1 MINAHPAPNT
11 RPHLSK
17 WLLVSTDLLMFLL
30 AHQVGFWL
38 AAVVRHWRELPAFVA
53 TPDAS
58 LRLSVWLGLVLA
70 GIGWFWLVRGHYTQR
85 RPFWDETRDVVMAM
99 LVLAVLDAALM
110 FMLKSPFSRLWW
122 LTTWSVSLLTVVLG
136 RVLMRRLMMKLGW
149 WERQVLVFGFG
160 ENAREAFAAL
170 KSETWLGYHV
180 LGFVAPCADVR
191 DAENLDDQ
199 PICGKPLLPYLLE
212 EPASQF
218 LARYHQPA
226 ILIALETEQLE
237 VQQQLVQRFSVAGA
251 DVSIAPPLKG
261 LPLYGTELTHFFSHE
276 VLLLRVRNNLSR
288 RASRFIKRSFDLVA
302 SAVLLLLLAPLLLGV
317 AWLVSRDGGPAT
329 FGHIR
334 IGRRGK
340 PFRCLK
346 FRSMVIDAQ
355 ARLADL
361 LARDP
366 DARAEWERDFKLKND
381 PRVTALGAFIRKTS
395 LDELPQLINVLRGDM
410 SLVGPRPVVA
420 DEVERYGDDK
430 VFYLMARPG
439 ITGLW
444 QISGRNDIDYDSRV
458 ALDCWYVRNWSLW
471 YDIVILIKTIK
482 VVLGRDGAY

>member
-1 MINAHPAPNT
+1 MTEDYPAPNT

-17 WLLVSTDLLMFLL
+17 WLLAATDLVMLLL
-30 AHQVGFWL
+30 ANQLGFSL
-38 AAVVRHWRELPAFVA
+38 AAVMRQWRGLPDFVA
-53 TPDAS
+53 SADSA
-58 LRLSVWLGLVLA
+58 LRLTVWLMLVLSA
-70 GIGWFWLVRGHYTQR
+70 LGWFWLVRGHYTQR
-85 RPFWDETRDVVMAM
+85 RPFWDETGDVVAAM
-99 LVLAVLDAALM
+99 LVLAVVDAALM

-122 LTTWSVSLLTVVLG
+122 VATWGVSLFGVVLG
-136 RVLMRRLMMKLGW
+136 RVATRRLMMALGW
-149 WERQVLVFGFG
+149 WQRQVLVFGSG

-170 KSETWLGYHV
+170 KSERWLGYQV
-180 LGFVAPCADVR
+180 IGFVAPCADAR
-191 DAENLDDQ
+191 DVENLDSQ
-199 PICGKPLLPYLLE
+199 PICGKPLLAYPMAE
-212 EPASQF
+212 SAPHF
-218 LARYHQPA
+218 LARHHQPA
-226 ILIALETEQLE
+226 VLIALETEQLD

-288 RASRFIKRSFDLVA
+288 RASRFIKRTFDIVA
-302 SAVLLLLLAPLLLGV
+302 ASLLLLALAPLLLSV

-329 FGHIR
+329 FGHTR
-334 IGRRGK
+334 IGRHGK

-355 ARLADL
+355 ARLSEL

-366 DARAEWERDFKLKND
+366 QARAEWERDFKLKND
-381 PRVTALGAFIRKTS
+381 PRITPLGNFIRKTS

-410 SLVGPRPVVA
+410 SLVGPRPVIA
-420 DEVERYGDDK
+420 DEVERYGEDK

-482 VVLGRDGAY
+482 VVLARDGAY